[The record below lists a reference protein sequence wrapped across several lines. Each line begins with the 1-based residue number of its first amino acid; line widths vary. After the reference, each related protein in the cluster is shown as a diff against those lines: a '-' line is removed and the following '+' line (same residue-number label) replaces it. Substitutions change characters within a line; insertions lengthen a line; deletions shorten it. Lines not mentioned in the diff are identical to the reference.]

1 MITAN
6 EIRNQQFRKGVRG
19 YSEDEVRNFLALIAQ
34 DYEVLY
40 SENAKIRE
48 TIQRLEQDLA
58 RYHRMEETMNSSL
71 ILAQQTAEDLKGAAR
86 KEAQLMLEEAKH
98 RISDILMVYQ
108 EIIKRMNL
116 FNTELKAQVGGQ
128 LEILDKNQAKIEEL
142 SDFFYGR
149 DLKEMMERLESVTL
163 SQTPLD

>member
-48 TIQRLEQDLA
+48 TIQRLEQDLS

-142 SDFFYGR
+142 SNFFYGR

-163 SQTPLD
+163 SQTPHD

>member
-48 TIQRLEQDLA
+48 TMQRLEQDLA